1 MGKVVKLKTCKYFEN
16 GAGTTLVEH
25 LKEYWLIDMPVALE
39 FIETLPKQGYITDT
53 NKNFWENLKP
63 SHKLYS
69 NYLVQVYRVI
79 EGPKWLVHSLVYI
92 K

>member
-1 MGKVVKLKTCKYFEN
+1 MVKLRTCKKKKN
-16 GAGTTLVEH
+16 AAGTALIIH
-25 LKEYWLIDMPVALE
+25 LKEYWLISMPVALE
-39 FIETLPKQGYITDT
+39 FIETLPKRDLNST
-53 NKNFWENLKP
+53 NDLFWNNLTP
-63 SHKLYS
+63 NDKLYS

>member
-1 MGKVVKLKTCKYFEN
+1 MVKLRTCKEKKN
-16 GAGTTLVEH
+16 AAGTVLIEH

-39 FIETLPKQGYITDT
+39 FIKTLPKRDLNST
-53 NKNFWENLKP
+53 NNLFWSSLTP
-63 SHKLYS
+63 SDKLYS